1 MLPSPLLGTAPEM
14 VSGARSPAAARLGG
28 PHGRPEALGPGAE
41 RMDPAGRRG
50 AEPETHGAL
59 LPGRGAAGRAELAVG
74 SRLARECHFLTWSP
88 RDFHRLL
95 RCLGVFSSARRGGRA
110 SAALRLSGRPERAR
124 ARGARGRG
132 GRGGGARRRG
142 SCSRSPRSCLQ
153 TASGEGT
160 ASILSPSPALA
171 PSLFSCLTN
180 PRIIQLRKRWKEV
193 REGGGRGWKFLA
205 AQCLCE

>member
-50 AEPETHGAL
+50 AARSLRPTARSSRAAVPQAVRSWQLGAGW
-59 LPGRGAAGRAELAVG
+59 PGSVT
-74 SRLARECHFLTWSP
+74 SS
-88 RDFHRLL
+88 
-95 RCLGVFSSARRGGRA
+95 LGVPGTFTGSCGVLGCFPPPAGEGGRA
-110 SAALRLSGRPERAR
+110 RLSAFRDARSGRG
-124 ARGARGRG
+124 RGGRG

-193 REGGGRGWKFLA
+193 REGGGAGVEIFGSSVPV
-205 AQCLCE
+205 